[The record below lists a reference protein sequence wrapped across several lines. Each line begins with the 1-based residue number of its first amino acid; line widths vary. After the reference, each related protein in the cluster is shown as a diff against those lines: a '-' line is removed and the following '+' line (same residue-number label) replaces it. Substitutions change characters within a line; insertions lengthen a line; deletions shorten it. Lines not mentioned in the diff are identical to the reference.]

1 LRRRKKLILIKTC
14 SRILQIGGILP
25 KDTSEKH
32 FFSGARKMD
41 RPFVFINSP
50 MSADGTL
57 STKERKQVRISGKL
71 DFERVDELRARAD
84 AVMVGIGTVLSDDPS
99 LTVKSPER
107 RAARKAAGKSE
118 NPARIIVDSIAR
130 TPLNADIFKNGEG
143 IKIIAVSNSAPAENI
158 KKLEEKAVVIRTG
171 TEKVD
176 LPELVR
182 RLKGMGINTLMVE
195 GGATLNW
202 GMLSAGLVDEI
213 YTFVGNLIIG
223 GATSPT
229 FTDGEGFAEA
239 EILELEL
246 LSAEKIEDG
255 VLLKWKV
262 KGKKAR

>member
-1 LRRRKKLILIKTC
+1 
-14 SRILQIGGILP
+14 
-25 KDTSEKH
+25 
-32 FFSGARKMD
+32 MD
-41 RPFVFINSP
+41 RPFVFINSA
-50 MSADGTL
+50 MSADGKL

-84 AVMVGIGTVLSDDPS
+84 AIMVGIGTVLSDDPS

-118 NPARIIVDSIAR
+118 NPARIIVDSSAR
-130 TPLNADIFKNGEG
+130 TPLDADVFKKGEG
-143 IKIIAVSNSAPAENI
+143 IRIIAVSGSAPAENLE
-158 KKLEEKAVVIRTG
+158 KLKEKAIVIQTG

-176 LPELVR
+176 LPQLVR
-182 RLKGMGINTLMVE
+182 KLKEMGINTLMVE

-229 FTDGEGFAEA
+229 FTDGEGFSEA

-246 LSAEKIEDG
+246 LSAKKIEDG
-255 VLLKWKV
+255 LLLKWKV
-262 KGKKAR
+262 KDKRVR